1 MVSVCPSVLSYHPG
15 RGSRQVGNN
24 CLGES
29 VGHGAVGGTVFFF
42 LKEQMARLERGS
54 VNYPFF
60 FCFFLGGFFPFFLNR

>member
-29 VGHGAVGGTVFFF
+29 VGHGAESVAPVGFSKGTNGKVG
-42 LKEQMARLERGS
+42 KGS
-54 VNYPFF
+54 LNYPFV
-60 FCFFLGGFFPFFLNR
+60 FFLGGISPF